1 MVSGIQDF
9 TSIVVCWWFSLTQLK
24 FSLCYKKST
33 NFTVQVH
40 NIVDKACKEMGMEK
54 FLHDC
59 KNNWK
64 GLEFDYEDHTSGQ
77 TRTADS
83 TK

>member
-1 MVSGIQDF
+1 M
-9 TSIVVCWWFSLTQLK
+9 
-24 FSLCYKKST
+24 
-33 NFTVQVH
+33 
-40 NIVDKACKEMGMEK
+40 DKACKEMGMEK

-77 TRTADS
+77 TGKLILLFRLNTSQAS
-83 TK
+83 S

>member
-1 MVSGIQDF
+1 M
-9 TSIVVCWWFSLTQLK
+9 
-24 FSLCYKKST
+24 
-33 NFTVQVH
+33 H

-77 TRTADS
+77 TRTTDFAI
-83 TK
+83 